1 MSSEHK
7 DDTRAGL
14 CLDDGLHGGGLHG
27 GGLHGGG
34 TGILEKNTY

>member
-27 GGLHGGG
+27 GG